1 MNNDIDI
8 IVDNILKKIKASSFP
23 QVLGKV
29 KEISGVSID
38 AVGLNVSIG
47 EIVQIIHPNKV
58 NNMFAEVI
66 SVGEQSY
73 TLMPFGDIHGLNLEC
88 KIISSK
94 KAIQIPVSLNLRG
107 RVLDALGNPIDGKPL
122 PENVEFI
129 SKNLTPINPLHR
141 VPITQK
147 LNTGIKA
154 LDLFTP
160 IGIGQR
166 IGIFAG
172 SGVGKSTL
180 LGMLCKYAT
189 ADVIIVAL
197 VGERGREVTD
207 FISNVLGEQGLK
219 RSIIYVATA
228 EQPAVFRRFIAYT
241 ATVAA
246 DWFRAKGFNVL
257 LVMDSITRFAYA
269 QREIGLAASEPTGLR
284 GYPASVFSQLPPLV
298 ERGGALLGQGS
309 ITSIYTI
316 LVEGDDYNEPIS
328 DHMRSILDG
337 HIILDR
343 TLADK
348 GHFPAINVLKS
359 ISRLSSILH
368 TNEQKKLIAQLKKY
382 LALYSEYSD
391 MIQLGAYQSGQ
402 NKLLDCIIQNKP
414 EVDEILIQLES
425 ERITPDSVWIN
436 VKNIINKIDSLG
448 EHK

>member
-1 MNNDIDI
+1 MNNDVDI
-8 IVDNILKKIKASSFP
+8 IVDNILKKIKTSSFP
-23 QVLGKV
+23 QILGKV
-29 KEISGVSID
+29 KEIRGVSID

-368 TNEQKKLIAQLKKY
+368 TNEQKKLITQLKKY

-425 ERITPDSVWIN
+425 ERITPDSAWIN

>member
-8 IVDNILKKIKASSFP
+8 IVDNILKKIKTSSFP

-343 TLADK
+343 ALADK

-402 NKLLDCIIQNKP
+402 NKLLDCIIQKKP

>member
-8 IVDNILKKIKASSFP
+8 IVDNILKKIKTCSFP

-343 TLADK
+343 ALADK

>member
-1 MNNDIDI
+1 MVNNVDN
-8 IVDNILKKIKASSFP
+8 IVDNILKKVKTPFFSQVIGKIK
-23 QVLGKV
+23 G
-29 KEISGVSID
+29 ISGVSIE
-38 AVGLNVSIG
+38 ATGLNVSIG
-47 EIVQIIHPNKV
+47 EVVLIISSDESV
-58 NNMFAEVI
+58 DMFAEVI
-66 SVGEQSY
+66 SVNEQSF
-73 TLMPFGDIHGLNLEC
+73 TLMPFGDIHGLSLGC
-88 KIISSK
+88 KVISSTK
-94 KAIQIPVSLNLRG
+94 SIQIPASLDLRG
-107 RVLDALGNPIDGKPL
+107 RIFDSVGNPIDGKPL
-122 PENVEFI
+122 PESIELL

-141 VPITQK
+141 IPITQK

-154 LDLFTP
+154 IDLFTP

-189 ADVIIVAL
+189 ADIIIVTL

-219 RSIIYVATA
+219 RSIVYVATA

-241 ATVAA
+241 ATVVA
-246 DWFRAKGFNVL
+246 DWYRAKGFNVL

-284 GYPASVFSQLPPLV
+284 GYPASVFSQLPPLI
-298 ERGGALLGQGS
+298 ERGGALIGQGS

-337 HIILDR
+337 HIMLDR
-343 TLADK
+343 ALADK
-348 GHFPAINVLKS
+348 GHFPSINVLKS
-359 ISRLSSILH
+359 ISRLSSVLH
-368 TNEQKKLIAQLKKY
+368 TEEQKKVVAQLKKY
-382 LALYSEYSD
+382 LSLYDEFSD

-402 NKLLDCIIQNKP
+402 NMLLDCIIKNKP
-414 EVDEILIQLES
+414 NIDAMLIQFESESINTENIWVIAKNIVDEIN
-425 ERITPDSVWIN
+425 SV
-436 VKNIINKIDSLG
+436 D
-448 EHK
+448 

>member
-1 MNNDIDI
+1 MVNNVDN
-8 IVDNILKKIKASSFP
+8 IVDNILKKVKAPFFSQVIGKIK
-23 QVLGKV
+23 G
-29 KEISGVSID
+29 ISGVSIE
-38 AVGLNVSIG
+38 ATGLNVSIG
-47 EIVQIIHPNKV
+47 EVVLIINSDESV
-58 NNMFAEVI
+58 DMFAEVI
-66 SVGEQSY
+66 SVNEQSF
-73 TLMPFGDIHGLNLEC
+73 TLMPFGDIHGLSLGC
-88 KIISSK
+88 KVISSTK
-94 KAIQIPVSLNLRG
+94 SIQIPASLDLRG
-107 RVLDALGNPIDGKPL
+107 RIFDSVGNPIDGKPL
-122 PENVEFI
+122 PESIELL

-141 VPITQK
+141 IPITQK

-154 LDLFTP
+154 IDLFTP

-189 ADVIIVAL
+189 ADIIIVTL

-219 RSIIYVATA
+219 RSIVYVATA

-241 ATVAA
+241 ATVVA
-246 DWFRAKGFNVL
+246 DWYRAKGFNVL

-284 GYPASVFSQLPPLV
+284 GYPASVFSQLPPLI
-298 ERGGALLGQGS
+298 ERGGALIGQGS

-337 HIILDR
+337 HIMLDR
-343 TLADK
+343 ALADK
-348 GHFPAINVLKS
+348 GHFPSINVLKS
-359 ISRLSSILH
+359 ISRLSSVLH
-368 TNEQKKLIAQLKKY
+368 TEEQKKVIAQLKKY
-382 LALYSEYSD
+382 LSLYDEFSD

-402 NKLLDCIIQNKP
+402 NMLLDCIIKNKP
-414 EVDEILIQLES
+414 NIDAMLIQFESESINTENIWVIAKNIVDEIN
-425 ERITPDSVWIN
+425 SV
-436 VKNIINKIDSLG
+436 D
-448 EHK
+448 

>member
-1 MNNDIDI
+1 MVNNVDN
-8 IVDNILKKIKASSFP
+8 IVDNILKKVKAPFFSQVIGKIK
-23 QVLGKV
+23 G
-29 KEISGVSID
+29 ISGVSIE
-38 AVGLNVSIG
+38 ATGLNVSIG
-47 EIVQIIHPNKV
+47 EVVLIISSDESV
-58 NNMFAEVI
+58 DMFAEVI
-66 SVGEQSY
+66 SVNEQSF
-73 TLMPFGDIHGLNLEC
+73 TLMPFGDIHGLSLGC
-88 KIISSK
+88 KVISSTK
-94 KAIQIPVSLNLRG
+94 SIQIPASLDLRG
-107 RVLDALGNPIDGKPL
+107 RIFDSVGNPIDGKPL
-122 PENVEFI
+122 PESIELL

-141 VPITQK
+141 IPITQK

-154 LDLFTP
+154 IDLFTP

-189 ADVIIVAL
+189 ADIIIVTL

-219 RSIIYVATA
+219 RSIVYVATA

-241 ATVAA
+241 ATVVA
-246 DWFRAKGFNVL
+246 DWYRAKGFNVL

-284 GYPASVFSQLPPLV
+284 GYPASVFSQLPPLI
-298 ERGGALLGQGS
+298 ERGGALIGQGS

-337 HIILDR
+337 HIMLDR
-343 TLADK
+343 ALADK
-348 GHFPAINVLKS
+348 GHFPSINVLKS
-359 ISRLSSILH
+359 ISRLSSVLH
-368 TNEQKKLIAQLKKY
+368 TKEQKKVIAQLKKY
-382 LALYSEYSD
+382 LSLYDEFSD

-402 NKLLDCIIQNKP
+402 NMLLDCIIKNKP
-414 EVDEILIQLES
+414 NIDAMLIQFESESINTENIWVIAKNIVDEIN
-425 ERITPDSVWIN
+425 SV
-436 VKNIINKIDSLG
+436 D
-448 EHK
+448 

>member
-1 MNNDIDI
+1 MNNHIDI
-8 IVDNILKKIKASSFP
+8 IVDNILKKIKTSSFP

-129 SKNLTPINPLHR
+129 SKSLTPINPLHR

-228 EQPAVFRRFIAYT
+228 EQPAVFRRFIAHS

-436 VKNIINKIDSLG
+436 VKNIINKIDSLR
-448 EHK
+448 EYK

>member
-8 IVDNILKKIKASSFP
+8 IVDNILKKIKTSSFP

-141 VPITQK
+141 IPITQK

-414 EVDEILIQLES
+414 EVDEILIQLEG
-425 ERITPDSVWIN
+425 EHITPDSVWIN

>member
-8 IVDNILKKIKASSFP
+8 IVDNILKKIKTSSFP

>member
-1 MNNDIDI
+1 MVNNVDN
-8 IVDNILKKIKASSFP
+8 IVDNILKKVKTPFFSQVIGKIK
-23 QVLGKV
+23 G
-29 KEISGVSID
+29 ISGVSIE
-38 AVGLNVSIG
+38 ATGLNVSIG
-47 EIVQIIHPNKV
+47 EVVLIINSDESV
-58 NNMFAEVI
+58 DMFAEVI
-66 SVGEQSY
+66 SVNEQSF
-73 TLMPFGDIHGLNLEC
+73 TLMPFGDIHGLSLGC
-88 KIISSK
+88 KVISSTK
-94 KAIQIPVSLNLRG
+94 SIQIPASLDLRG
-107 RVLDALGNPIDGKPL
+107 RIFDSVGNPIDGKPL
-122 PENVEFI
+122 PESIELL

-141 VPITQK
+141 IPITQK

-154 LDLFTP
+154 IDLFTP

-189 ADVIIVAL
+189 ADIIIVTL

-219 RSIIYVATA
+219 RSIVYVATA

-241 ATVAA
+241 ATVVA
-246 DWFRAKGFNVL
+246 DWYRAKGFNVL

-284 GYPASVFSQLPPLV
+284 GYPASVFSQLPPLI
-298 ERGGALLGQGS
+298 ERGGALIGQGS

-337 HIILDR
+337 HIMLDR
-343 TLADK
+343 ALADK
-348 GHFPAINVLKS
+348 GHFPSINVLKS
-359 ISRLSSILH
+359 ISRLSSVLH
-368 TNEQKKLIAQLKKY
+368 TEEQKKVVAQLKKY
-382 LALYSEYSD
+382 LSLYDEFSD

-402 NKLLDCIIQNKP
+402 NMLLDCIIKNKP
-414 EVDEILIQLES
+414 NIDAMLIQFESESINTENIWVIAKNIVDEIN
-425 ERITPDSVWIN
+425 SV
-436 VKNIINKIDSLG
+436 D
-448 EHK
+448 

>member
-1 MNNDIDI
+1 MVNNVDN
-8 IVDNILKKIKASSFP
+8 IVDNILKKVKAPFFSQVIGKIK
-23 QVLGKV
+23 G
-29 KEISGVSID
+29 ISGVSIE
-38 AVGLNVSIG
+38 ATGLNVSIG
-47 EIVQIIHPNKV
+47 EVVLIISSDESV
-58 NNMFAEVI
+58 DMFAEVI
-66 SVGEQSY
+66 SVNEQSF
-73 TLMPFGDIHGLNLEC
+73 TLMPFGDIHGLSLGC
-88 KIISSK
+88 KVISSTK
-94 KAIQIPVSLNLRG
+94 SIQIPASLDLRG
-107 RVLDALGNPIDGKPL
+107 RIFDSVGNPIDGKPL
-122 PENVEFI
+122 PESIEFL

-141 VPITQK
+141 IPITQK

-154 LDLFTP
+154 IDLFTP

-189 ADVIIVAL
+189 ADIIIVTL

-219 RSIIYVATA
+219 RSIVYVATA

-241 ATVAA
+241 ATVVA
-246 DWFRAKGFNVL
+246 DWYRAKGFNVL

-284 GYPASVFSQLPPLV
+284 GYPASVFSQLPPLI
-298 ERGGALLGQGS
+298 ERGGALIGQGS

-337 HIILDR
+337 HIMLDR
-343 TLADK
+343 ALADK
-348 GHFPAINVLKS
+348 GHFPSINVLKS
-359 ISRLSSILH
+359 ISRLSSVLH
-368 TNEQKKLIAQLKKY
+368 TKEQKKVIAQLKKY
-382 LALYSEYSD
+382 LSLYDEFSD

-402 NKLLDCIIQNKP
+402 NMLLDCIIKNKP
-414 EVDEILIQLES
+414 NIDAMLIQFESESINTENIWVIAKNIVDEIN
-425 ERITPDSVWIN
+425 SV
-436 VKNIINKIDSLG
+436 D
-448 EHK
+448 

>member
-8 IVDNILKKIKASSFP
+8 IVDNILKKIKTSSFP

-343 TLADK
+343 ALADK

>member
-8 IVDNILKKIKASSFP
+8 IVDNILKKIKTSSFP

-47 EIVQIIHPNKV
+47 EIVQIINPNKV

-343 TLADK
+343 ALADK

>member
-1 MNNDIDI
+1 MSSQIDD
-8 IVDNILKKIKASSFP
+8 VVSSILKKLEISSFS
-23 QVLGKV
+23 QLIGRV
-29 KEISGVSID
+29 KEISGVSIE
-38 AVGLNVSIG
+38 ATGLNVSIG
-47 EIVQIIHPNKV
+47 EVVVII
-58 NNMFAEVI
+58 NNATSTEMFAEVI
-66 SVGEQSY
+66 SVNDNFF
-73 TLMPFGDIHGLNLEC
+73 TLMPFGDIHGLSLDC
-88 KIISSK
+88 KVISSAK
-94 KAIQIPVSLNLRG
+94 SIQIPVSIDLRG
-107 RVLDALGNPIDGKPL
+107 RVFDALGRPIDGKKL
-122 PENVEFI
+122 PESIEYLT
-129 SKNLTPINPLHR
+129 KNLTPINPLHR
-141 VPITQK
+141 APITQK

-154 LDLFTP
+154 IDLFTP

-207 FISNVLGEQGLK
+207 FLSNVLGEKGLK

-241 ATVAA
+241 ATAVA
-246 DWFRAKGFNVL
+246 DWYRAKGFNVL

-309 ITSIYTI
+309 ITAIYTI

-337 HIILDR
+337 HIMLDR
-343 TLADK
+343 ALADK
-348 GHFPAINVLKS
+348 GYFPSINVLKS
-359 ISRLSSILH
+359 ISRLSNILH
-368 TNEQKKLIAQLKKY
+368 TNEQKKVISQLKRY
-382 LALYSEYSD
+382 LALYEEFSD
-391 MIQLGAYQSGQ
+391 MIQLGAYQAGQ
-402 NKLLDCIIQNKP
+402 NMLLDSIIRNKP
-414 EVDEILIQLES
+414 KIDAMLIQLES
-425 ERITPDSVWIN
+425 ESMMSENIWVTA
-436 VKNIINKIDSLG
+436 KNIIDAIAMAD
-448 EHK
+448 E

>member
-8 IVDNILKKIKASSFP
+8 IVDNILKKIKTSSFP

-58 NNMFAEVI
+58 KNMFAEVI

>member
-1 MNNDIDI
+1 MNNDVDI
-8 IVDNILKKIKASSFP
+8 IVDNILKKIKTSSFP

-29 KEISGVSID
+29 KEIRGVSID

-66 SVGEQSY
+66 SVGEQSL

-343 TLADK
+343 ALADK

>member
-1 MNNDIDI
+1 MSDSVNN
-8 IVDNILKKIKASSFP
+8 IVNNILKKLNTSSFL
-23 QVLGKV
+23 QYSGKV
-29 KEISGVSID
+29 KEIKGVSIE

-47 EIVQIIHPNKV
+47 EIVEIIHPNKM
-58 NNMFAEVI
+58 NCMFAEVI
-66 SVGEQSY
+66 SVGEQSF
-73 TLMPFGDIHGLNLEC
+73 TIMPFGDIHGLNLEC

-94 KAIQIPVSLNLRG
+94 KTIQIPVSLNLLG
-107 RVLDALGNPIDGKPL
+107 RVLDALGNPIDGKSL

-129 SKNLTPINPLHR
+129 SKNLIPINPLHR
-141 VPITQK
+141 VPITQN

-154 LDLFTP
+154 IDLFTP

-207 FISNVLGEQGLK
+207 FISSVLGEQGLK

-241 ATVAA
+241 ATTVA
-246 DWFRAKGFNVL
+246 DWYRAKGFNVL

-284 GYPASVFSQLPPLV
+284 GYPASVFSQLPPLI

-348 GHFPAINVLKS
+348 GYFPAINVLKS

-368 TNEQKKLIAQLKKY
+368 TTEQKKLIAQLKKY
-382 LALYSEYSD
+382 LALYNEYAD
-391 MIQLGAYQSGQ
+391 MIHLGAYQSGQ

-414 EVDEILIQLES
+414 EIDKTLIQLES
-425 ERITPDSVWIN
+425 EHIKPDSIWIII
-436 VKNIINKIDSLG
+436 KNIASKIDAL
-448 EHK
+448 EE

>member
-1 MNNDIDI
+1 MVNNVDN
-8 IVDNILKKIKASSFP
+8 IVDNILKKVKAPFFSQVIGKIK
-23 QVLGKV
+23 G
-29 KEISGVSID
+29 ISGVSIE
-38 AVGLNVSIG
+38 ATGLNVSIG
-47 EIVQIIHPNKV
+47 EVVLIINSDESV
-58 NNMFAEVI
+58 DMFAEVI
-66 SVGEQSY
+66 SVNEQSF
-73 TLMPFGDIHGLNLEC
+73 TLMPFGDIHGLSLGC
-88 KIISSK
+88 KVISSTK
-94 KAIQIPVSLNLRG
+94 SIQIPASLDLRG
-107 RVLDALGNPIDGKPL
+107 RIFDSVGNPIDGKPL
-122 PENVEFI
+122 PESIELL

-141 VPITQK
+141 IPITQK

-154 LDLFTP
+154 IDLFTP

-189 ADVIIVAL
+189 ADIIIVTL

-219 RSIIYVATA
+219 RSIVYVATA

-241 ATVAA
+241 ATVVA
-246 DWFRAKGFNVL
+246 DWYRAKGFNVL

-284 GYPASVFSQLPPLV
+284 GYPASVFSQLPPLI
-298 ERGGALLGQGS
+298 ERGGALIGQGS

-337 HIILDR
+337 HIMLDR
-343 TLADK
+343 ALADK
-348 GHFPAINVLKS
+348 GHFPSINVLKS
-359 ISRLSSILH
+359 ISRLSSVLH
-368 TNEQKKLIAQLKKY
+368 TEEQKKVVAQLKKY
-382 LALYSEYSD
+382 LSLYDEFSD

-402 NKLLDCIIQNKP
+402 NMLLDCIIKNKP
-414 EVDEILIQLES
+414 NIDAMLIQFESESINTENIWVIAKNIVDEIN
-425 ERITPDSVWIN
+425 SV
-436 VKNIINKIDSLG
+436 D
-448 EHK
+448 

>member
-1 MNNDIDI
+1 MVNNVDN
-8 IVDNILKKIKASSFP
+8 IVDNILKKVKTPFFSQVIGKIK
-23 QVLGKV
+23 G
-29 KEISGVSID
+29 ISGVSIE
-38 AVGLNVSIG
+38 ATGLNVSIG
-47 EIVQIIHPNKV
+47 EVVLIINSDESV
-58 NNMFAEVI
+58 DMFAEVI
-66 SVGEQSY
+66 SVNEQSF
-73 TLMPFGDIHGLNLEC
+73 TLMPFGDIHGLSLGC
-88 KIISSK
+88 KVISSTK
-94 KAIQIPVSLNLRG
+94 SIQIPASLDLRG
-107 RVLDALGNPIDGKPL
+107 RIFDSVGNPIDGKPL
-122 PENVEFI
+122 PESIELL

-141 VPITQK
+141 IPITQK

-154 LDLFTP
+154 IDLFTP

-189 ADVIIVAL
+189 ADIIIVTL

-219 RSIIYVATA
+219 RSIVYVATA

-241 ATVAA
+241 ATVVA
-246 DWFRAKGFNVL
+246 DWYRAKGFNVL

-284 GYPASVFSQLPPLV
+284 GYPASVFSQLPPLI
-298 ERGGALLGQGS
+298 ERGGALIGQGS

-337 HIILDR
+337 HIMLDR
-343 TLADK
+343 ALADK
-348 GHFPAINVLKS
+348 GHFPSINVLKS
-359 ISRLSSILH
+359 ISRLSSVLH
-368 TNEQKKLIAQLKKY
+368 TKEQKKVIAQLKKY
-382 LALYSEYSD
+382 LSLYDEFSD

-402 NKLLDCIIQNKP
+402 NMLLDCIIKNKP
-414 EVDEILIQLES
+414 NIDAMLIQFESESINTENIWVIAKNIVDEIN
-425 ERITPDSVWIN
+425 SV
-436 VKNIINKIDSLG
+436 D
-448 EHK
+448 